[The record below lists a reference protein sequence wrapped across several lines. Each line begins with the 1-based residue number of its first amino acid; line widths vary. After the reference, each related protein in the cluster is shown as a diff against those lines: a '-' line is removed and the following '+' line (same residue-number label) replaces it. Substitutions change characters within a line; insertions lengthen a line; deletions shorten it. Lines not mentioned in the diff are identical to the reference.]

1 MSVSISLG
9 ADLRDDFLIDVEGL
23 TKGEVR
29 AMVVEAITEALKRSK
44 KCTDFT
50 VCN

>member
-1 MSVSISLG
+1 MKLWREVKKSKCFKVGDSVRNTIAG
-9 ADLRDDFLIDVEGL
+9 PP
-23 TKGEVR
+23 
-29 AMVVEAITEALKRSK
+29 ITEALKRSK